1 MLTFDHIII
10 VVDDLDSAIA
20 DYQSLGFNAFFGGE
34 HASGET
40 HNALIVFADGSYLEL
55 LALTEK
61 GRRNM
66 ATSYD
71 PSGLTQR
78 FSAGEGFAGY
88 AFQSDQL
95 ESDVTA
101 IQSRGLAL
109 SAPVANG
116 RLRPDGER
124 LAWRAAFLDG
134 SMSPFFITDDTPRVL
149 RVPDD
154 PDKTAQP
161 NGVTGV
167 AGLVVAHPNLQHG
180 VDLYTK
186 IFGVQPQTGTPI
198 DMATTADFPLAG
210 FTLTVAAPA
219 SDQSPLTNHLNQR
232 GSTPYQLACR
242 TTDPTQTGLLD
253 LKKAHNAQI
262 RLQL

>member
-1 MLTFDHIII
+1 
-10 VVDDLDSAIA
+10 
-20 DYQSLGFNAFFGGE
+20 
-34 HASGET
+34 
-40 HNALIVFADGSYLEL
+40 
-55 LALTEK
+55 
-61 GRRNM
+61 M

-95 ESDVTA
+95 ETDVTA

-109 SAPVANG
+109 SAPIANG

-186 IFGVQPQTGTPI
+186 IFGVQPQTGTPVN
-198 DMATTADFPLAG
+198 MATTADFSLAN